1 MLIDRVEAISR
12 PANTRAAEAAM
23 VIITAPA
30 GDGPLLSPTPT
41 CQRCAVL
48 KNLACSGKLLKNT
61 WGGGSRRASEM
72 PSAHSNS
79 HNAQNRPTES
89 SVKPTREAT
98 RPAQAGAADRGL
110 AGASIVSICL
120 SRAAAGCGTA
130 VMRHA
135 ALYLSLS

>member
-1 MLIDRVEAISR
+1 MVIERVEAISR

-30 GDGPLLSPTPT
+30 GDGAVWRPTPT

-48 KNLACSGKLLKNT
+48 KNLACSGKLLRKT
-61 WGGGSRRASEM
+61 WGGGSRRASEI

-79 HNAQNRPTES
+79 HSAQNRPTER
-89 SVKPTREAT
+89 SVKPRREAARAT
-98 RPAQAGAADRGL
+98 HAGSTGRGAAGAPF
-110 AGASIVSICL
+110 VSICR

-130 VMRHA
+130 AIRQA
-135 ALYLSLS
+135 DLYLSLP

>member
-1 MLIDRVEAISR
+1 MVIDRVEAISR

-30 GDGPLLSPTPT
+30 GDGPVLSPTPT

-48 KNLACSGKLLKNT
+48 KNLACSGKLLKKT
-61 WGGGSRRASEM
+61 WGGGSRRGSEM
-72 PSAHSNS
+72 PSAHSSS
-79 HNAQNRPTES
+79 HSAQNRPTES
-89 SVKPTREAT
+89 SVKPTREPA
-98 RPAQAGAADRGL
+98 RPQAESADRG
-110 AGASIVSICL
+110 AEGAPFVSTCV

-130 VMRHA
+130 AIPHA